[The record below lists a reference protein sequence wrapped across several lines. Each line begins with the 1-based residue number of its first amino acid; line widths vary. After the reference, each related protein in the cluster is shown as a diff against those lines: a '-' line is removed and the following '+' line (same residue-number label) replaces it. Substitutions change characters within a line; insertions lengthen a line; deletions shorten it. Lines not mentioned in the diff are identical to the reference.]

1 MSEITASNLPG
12 LRHLIPKLFASVRRA
27 VLVNMPTFNR
37 GKMLKVTRTANGEVV
52 FTISGRMEAENVS
65 ELESLFRSETKPVRM
80 ILDLT
85 NLSLVDQ
92 GAVKFLERCE
102 SEGVVLKN
110 CPAYIREWIAM
121 RRSQRDPSK

>member
-1 MSEITASNLPG
+1 MSEISASTCQTLE
-12 LRHLIPKLFASVRRA
+12 LIPSLFASVQREILA
-27 VLVNMPTFNR
+27 NAPTSNR

-65 ELESLFRSETKPVRM
+65 ELEALFRSEVKSVRM
-80 ILDLT
+80 ILDLR

-92 GAVKFLERCE
+92 DAVKFLDRCE

-110 CPAYIREWIAM
+110 CPAYIREWIT
-121 RRSQRDPSK
+121 RRRNQRDPSK

>member
-1 MSEITASNLPG
+1 VSEIAASNLPG
-12 LRHLIPKLFASVRRA
+12 LRHPIPKLFASVQREILA
-27 VLVNMPTFNR
+27 NVPTFNR

-110 CPAYIREWIAM
+110 CPAYIREWIT
-121 RRSQRDPSK
+121 RRRNQRDPLK

>member
-1 MSEITASNLPG
+1 
-12 LRHLIPKLFASVRRA
+12 
-27 VLVNMPTFNR
+27 
-37 GKMLKVTRTANGEVV
+37 MLKVTRTANGEVI
-52 FTISGRMEAENVS
+52 FTISGRMEADNVS
-65 ELESLFRSETKPVRM
+65 ELESLFRSEAKPVQM
-80 ILDLT
+80 ILDLR

-92 GAVKFLERCE
+92 DAVKFLERCE

>member
-1 MSEITASNLPG
+1 MSEIAASNLPG
-12 LRHLIPKLFASVRRA
+12 LRHPIPKLFASVQREILA
-27 VLVNMPTFNR
+27 NVPTFNR

-110 CPAYIREWIAM
+110 CPAYIREWIT
-121 RRSQRDPSK
+121 RRRNQRDPLK